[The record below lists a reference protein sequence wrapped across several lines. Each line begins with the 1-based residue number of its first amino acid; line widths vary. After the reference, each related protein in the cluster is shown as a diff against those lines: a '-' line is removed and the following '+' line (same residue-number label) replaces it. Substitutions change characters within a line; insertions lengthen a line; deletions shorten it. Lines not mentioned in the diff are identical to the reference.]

1 MKLKEIDRIRNYD
14 SEEFTSKFMK
24 ANIPV
29 IIEDFIDSESPA
41 LKNWNY
47 DYFKEIAGDQ
57 EVDVYGEEIHSLD
70 RAASKP
76 LARMKFSEYLDLIS
90 REKTKYRLFLF
101 NLLKIKPELKK
112 DVVYKDITKGK
123 VLSWLPFMFFG
134 GEGSNTRNHVD
145 IDMSHVFLTQYQGIK
160 RVWLFPLNQSDLLYK
175 LPYNFHSITNLKT
188 STSEEFPGLKYLKG
202 YEAVLKPGE
211 TLYMPSGWWHFIQ
224 YETEGYSISVRALP
238 FQLIEKWRGFKNLVI
253 TQHFD
258 NLMRKFFKE
267 KWFNYK
273 VSVAK
278 RRAQNAIDRIEGRH
292 VLDDIPDIPIHF

>member
-1 MKLKEIDRIRNYD
+1 MKLKEIGRIRNYN

-24 ANIPV
+24 PNIPV
-29 IIEDFIDSESPA
+29 IIEDFIDAESPA

-47 DYFKEIAGDQ
+47 DYFKDIAGNN

-101 NLLKIKPELKK
+101 NLLSIKPELKK
-112 DVVYKDITKGK
+112 DVIYKDITKGK

-134 GEGSNTRNHVD
+134 GQGSNTRNHVD

-160 RVWLFPLNQSDLLYK
+160 KVWLFPLSQSDLIYK
-175 LPYNFHSITNLKT
+175 LPYNFHSIANLKT
-188 STSEEFPGLKYLKG
+188 SSQEEFPGLKYLDG
-202 YEAVLKPGE
+202 YEAVLKPGQ

-258 NLMRKFFKE
+258 NLMRKLFKE

-273 VSVAK
+273 VSIAK
-278 RRAQNAIDRIEGRH
+278 KRAQTAIDKIEGKH
-292 VLDDIPDIPIHF
+292 ILEDIPDIPIHF

>member
-1 MKLKEIDRIRNYD
+1 MKLKEIGRIRNYN

-24 ANIPV
+24 PNIPV
-29 IIEDFIDSESPA
+29 IIEDFIDAESPA

-47 DYFKEIAGDQ
+47 DYFKEIAGNN

-101 NLLKIKPELKK
+101 NLLSIKPELKK
-112 DVVYKDITKGK
+112 DVIYKDITKGK

-134 GEGSNTRNHVD
+134 GQGSNTRNHVD

-160 RVWLFPLNQSDLLYK
+160 KVWLFPLSQSDLIYK
-175 LPYNFHSITNLKT
+175 LPYNFHSIANLKT
-188 STSEEFPGLKYLKG
+188 SSQEEFPGLKYLDG
-202 YEAVLKPGE
+202 YEAVLKPGQ

-238 FQLIEKWRGFKNLVI
+238 FQLIEKWRGFKNLMI

-258 NLMRKFFKE
+258 NLMRKLFKE

-273 VSVAK
+273 VSIAK
-278 RRAQNAIDRIEGRH
+278 KRAQTAIDRIEGKH
-292 VLDDIPDIPIHF
+292 ILEDIPDIPIHF

>member
-1 MKLKEIDRIRNYD
+1 MKLKEIGRIRNNN
-14 SEEFTSKFMK
+14 SEEFISKFMK
-24 ANIPV
+24 PNIPV
-29 IIEDFIDSESPA
+29 IIEDFIDAESPA

-47 DYFKEIAGDQ
+47 DYFREIAGDQ

-76 LARMKFSEYLDLIS
+76 LVRMKFSEYLDLIS

-101 NLLKIKPELKK
+101 NLLTIKPELKK
-112 DVVYKDITKGK
+112 DVLYKDITKGK

-160 RVWLFPLNQSDLLYK
+160 RVWLFPLSQSDLIYK
-175 LPYNFHSITNLKT
+175 LPYNFHSIANLKT
-188 STSEEFPGLKYLKG
+188 SSQEEFPGLKYLDG
-202 YEAVLKPGE
+202 YEAVLKPGQ

-238 FQLIEKWRGFKNLVI
+238 FQLTEKWRGFKNLII

-258 NLMRKFFKE
+258 NLMRKLFKE
-267 KWFNYK
+267 KWFDYK

-278 RRAQNAIDRIEGRH
+278 KRAQTAIDRIEGRH